1 LNVTINNVQGHYTLN
16 ELIPKVMKRNHSR
29 RRFISAMAATAAAV
43 GLGGTRCTGS
53 NPGKNVQNG
62 SRETL
67 AETDVLVVGGGPAGI
82 GAAIGA
88 AMQGAR
94 TFLIEDC
101 GFFGGVGAWGM
112 GMQLNQMRP
121 KGLPRGKVHELLIS
135 KLQALGGQAAVIR
148 LGERLDGSHAL
159 LCNVEYLKVAIL
171 DALDEVGCKYLVH
184 TRAIDALVEHNRV
197 TGVVVATKHGP
208 MNIRAKAVVDCTGD
222 ADVSFFAGAETMTA
236 TGELSPSTLL
246 YNTGNISPEDIE
258 KGKEAY
264 LRNEAAARK
273 EFPLIHKGVPG
284 LRKVANSH
292 FFYTNHPGTRDLGEF
307 DASDP
312 FQFSE
317 AECLSRRQVLQSV
330 EALRK
335 YAGEGLKEIELFG
348 AGPRIGVRESR
359 RLLGEYVLT
368 EENAMEGT
376 QFDDAIAWRSG
387 NLDIGHVRLSR
398 MKIHD
403 VPYRALLPVSV
414 DGLLVAGRCISATHV
429 AASAGK
435 SMGNCFA
442 TGHAAGIAGALAAGR
457 GKMPREVP
465 VTRIQE
471 ALRRDEVDLDFGGQ
485 AQDWL

>member
-1 LNVTINNVQGHYTLN
+1 MY
-16 ELIPKVMKRNHSR
+16 MKGTNQSR
-29 RRFISAMAATAAAV
+29 RKFLSTMTATIAV
-43 GLGGTRCTGS
+43 LGFGGTRCTKSRRGA
-53 NPGKNVQNG
+53 NQPYG
-62 SRETL
+62 SRETI
-67 AETDVLVVGGGPAGI
+67 AETDVLVVGGGPGGI

-88 AMQGAR
+88 ARQGAR
-94 TFLIEDC
+94 TFLIEDG

-121 KGLPRGKVHELLIS
+121 KGLPRGVVHELLIS
-135 KLQALGGQAAVIR
+135 KLFALGDQAAR
-148 LGERLDGSHAL
+148 FTRAAELDGPNAL

-171 DALDEVGCKYLVH
+171 DALDEVGCRYLVH
-184 TRAIDALVEHNRV
+184 TRAIDAIVENNRV
-197 TGVVVATKHGP
+197 TGVVVATKQGP
-208 MNIRAKAVVDCTGD
+208 RNIIAKAVVDCTGD
-222 ADVSFFAGAETMTA
+222 ADIACYAGAETMTA

-246 YNTGNISPEDIE
+246 YNTGNVTPEYIK
-258 KGKEAY
+258 KGKKEY
-264 LRNEAAARK
+264 IRNLESARK
-273 EFPLIHKGVPG
+273 EFPLIHKGMPG
-284 LRKVANSH
+284 INKVANSR
-292 FFYTNHPGTRDLGEF
+292 FYYTNHPGTRDLGEF

-335 YAGEGLKEIELFG
+335 YAGEGLKEIEIFG

-368 EENAMEGT
+368 EENALEGT
-376 QFDDAIAWRSG
+376 MFDDVVAWRSG

-403 VPYRALLPVSV
+403 VPFRSLLPVSV
-414 DGLLVAGRCISATHV
+414 DGLLVAGRCISTTHV

-442 TGHAAGIAGALAAGR
+442 TGHAAGIASALASEK
-457 GKMPREVP
+457 GKVPRELP
-465 VTRIQE
+465 VSLIQD
-471 ALRRDEVDLDFGGQ
+471 ALREDGVDLNFSGQ

>member
-1 LNVTINNVQGHYTLN
+1 M
-16 ELIPKVMKRNHSR
+16 VMKTKHSR
-29 RRFISAMAATAAAV
+29 RRFLSTIPATTAAL
-43 GLGGTRCTGS
+43 GLGGTSCTGS
-53 NPGKNVQNG
+53 NPGKSEGNRP
-62 SRETL
+62 RETL
-67 AETDVLVVGGGPAGI
+67 TETDVLVVGGGPAGI

-88 AMQGAR
+88 AMQG
-94 TFLIEDC
+94 TSSFLIEDC

-121 KGLPRGKVHELLIS
+121 KGQPRGVVHELLIN
-135 KLQALGGQAAVIR
+135 KLLALGEQAAAFR
-148 LGERLDGSHAL
+148 RAAKLDGPHAL

-184 TRAIDALVEHNRV
+184 TQAVDALIENNRV
-197 TGVVVATKHGP
+197 TGVVVATKRGP
-208 MNIRAKAVVDCTGD
+208 MNILAKAIVDCTGD
-222 ADVSFFAGAETMTA
+222 ADVAYYAGAETMTA

-246 YNTGNISPEDIE
+246 YTTGNINREDIE
-258 KGKEAY
+258 AGKEEY
-264 LRNEAAARK
+264 LRNRAKAKE
-273 EFPLIHKGVPG
+273 EFPLIHKGLPG
-284 LRKVANSH
+284 LNKVGNSH

-307 DASDP
+307 DVTDP

-330 EALRK
+330 EAVRK
-335 YAGEGLKEIELFG
+335 YGGEGLKEIEIRG

-376 QFDDAIAWRSG
+376 KFDDVIAWRSG

-442 TGHAAGIAGALAAGR
+442 TGHAAGIASAMAAKEGIVA
-457 GKMPREVP
+457 REVS
-465 VTRIQE
+465 VNAIQE
-471 ALRRDEVDLDFGGQ
+471 ALRKDEVDLDFGGQ
-485 AQDWL
+485 EQSWL

>member
-1 LNVTINNVQGHYTLN
+1 
-16 ELIPKVMKRNHSR
+16 
-29 RRFISAMAATAAAV
+29 
-43 GLGGTRCTGS
+43 
-53 NPGKNVQNG
+53 
-62 SRETL
+62 
-67 AETDVLVVGGGPAGI
+67 VVGGGPGGI

-88 AMQGAR
+88 AGQGAR
-94 TFLIEDC
+94 TFLIEDG

-121 KGLPRGKVHELLIS
+121 KGLSRGVVHELLID
-135 KLQALGGQAAVIR
+135 KLLDLGEQAALFTR
-148 LGERLDGSHAL
+148 AAKLDGPNAL

-171 DALDEVGCKYLVH
+171 DALDEAGCHYLVH
-184 TRAIDALVEHNRV
+184 TRAIDALLENNRV
-197 TGVVVATKHGP
+197 TGVVVATKRGP
-208 MNIRAKAVVDCTGD
+208 MNIMAKAVVDCTGD
-222 ADVSFFAGAETMTA
+222 ADVSHYAGAETMTA

-246 YNTGNISPEDIE
+246 YNTGHVTPEGIE
-258 KGKEAY
+258 RGREEY
-264 LRNEAAARK
+264 LRNAARAKK

-284 LRKVANSH
+284 LNRVANSH
-292 FFYTNHPGTRDLGEF
+292 FYYTNHPGTRDLGEF

-312 FQFSE
+312 FQFTE
-317 AECLSRRQVLQSV
+317 AECLSRRQVVQSV

-335 YAGEGLKEIELFG
+335 YAGEGLREIEIFG

-368 EENAMEGT
+368 EADALEGRK
-376 QFDDAIAWRSG
+376 FDDVVAWRSG

-442 TGHAAGIAGALAAGR
+442 TGHAAGIASALAAKT
-457 GKMPREVP
+457 GKVPREVP
-465 VTRIQE
+465 VPRIQE
-471 ALRRDEVDLDFGGQ
+471 ALRKDGVDLDFGGQ
-485 AQDWL
+485 EQDWL

>member
-1 LNVTINNVQGHYTLN
+1 MRT
-16 ELIPKVMKRNHSR
+16 KHSR
-29 RRFISAMAATAAAV
+29 RKFISAMAATAAAV
-43 GLGGTRCTGS
+43 GLGGTRCTG
-53 NPGKNVQNG
+53 PGPGANQQNG

-67 AETDVLVVGGGPAGI
+67 AETDVLVVGGGPGGI

-88 AMQGAR
+88 AMQGAS

-121 KGLPRGKVHELLIS
+121 KGLPRGVIHELLIS
-135 KLQALGGQAAVIR
+135 KLLALGNQAATFKKAA
-148 LGERLDGSHAL
+148 EQDGPHAL

-184 TRAIDALVEHNRV
+184 TQAIDALVENNRV
-197 TGVVVATKHGP
+197 TGVVVATKRGP
-208 MNIRAKAVVDCTGD
+208 MNILAKTVVDCTGD
-222 ADVSFFAGAETMTA
+222 ADVAYYAGAETMTA

-246 YNTGNISPEDIE
+246 YNTGNITPEDIE
-258 KGKEAY
+258 KGQEEY
-264 LRNEAAARK
+264 LWNEEKARK

-284 LRKVANSH
+284 LNTVGNSH

-307 DASDP
+307 DATDP
-312 FQFSE
+312 FKFSE

-330 EALRK
+330 VALRK
-335 YAGEGLKEIELFG
+335 YAGEGLKEIEIFG

-368 EENAMEGT
+368 EENAMDGT
-376 QFDDAIAWRSG
+376 KFDDVIAWRSG

-414 DGLLVAGRCISATHV
+414 DGLLVSGRCISATHV

-442 TGHAAGIAGALAAGR
+442 TGHAAGIASAFAAKQGLV
-457 GKMPREVP
+457 PREVS
-465 VTRIQE
+465 VTKIQD
-471 ALRRDEVDLDFGGQ
+471 ALRKDEVDLDFSGQ
-485 AQDWL
+485 DQDWL